1 MKLEDYLKLP
11 YTFVSKKIKDETGE
25 YYAGYIEEFYEAKT
39 VGDTIEEL
47 YSNLRE
53 CLILGIEERLK
64 DGEKVPVPVADE
76 YSGKFMLR
84 IPKSLHKFLTES
96 AKNEGVSLNQ
106 YALYK
111 LSKWFLY

>member
-11 YTFVSKKIKDETGE
+11 YTYVIKKVKDETGE
-25 YYAGYIEEFYEAKT
+25 YYAGYIEEIYEAKT
-39 VGDTIEEL
+39 VGDTRDEL
-47 YSNLRE
+47 YENLRE
-53 CLILGIEERLK
+53 CLILGVEERLK
-64 DGEKVPVPVADE
+64 DGEEVPVPAASD

-84 IPKSLHKFLTES
+84 IPKSLHKYLAES

-111 LSKWFLY
+111 LSK